1 MKAAR
6 NDVLP
11 ASLPPLG
18 INREQA
24 ATLIGISVSLFDRAV
39 EAGTMPKP
47 RVLGGRN
54 IWDVAEIAEHFRAIP
69 HKDEGSIAPVDR
81 GEDSSNPW
89 D

>member
-6 NDVLP
+6 NEILP
-11 ASLPPLG
+11 TSLPPLG

-24 ATLIGISVSLFDRAV
+24 ASLVGISPSLFDKAV

-47 RVLGGRN
+47 RVLRGRN

-69 HKDEGSIAPVDR
+69 HKDEGMIAPVDQ
-81 GEDSSNPW
+81 GENPGNPW